1 MKNIKTEFTNI
12 DILGA
17 EKLFNI
23 AFEDQYGFSPNEGFF
38 VSCETINSESDA
50 NGRPLEIEGHALSH
64 LILLDND
71 FLIAV
76 CYDSEDKEI
85 HFEVTY
91 NDGFREIEK
100 ND

>member
-23 AFEDQYGFSPNEGFF
+23 AFEDQYNFNPNEAFF
-38 VSCETINSESDA
+38 VSCGTINSESDA
-50 NGRPLEIEGHALSH
+50 NGTPLAIDDNTLSH
-64 LILLDND
+64 LLLLENG